1 MTQPSRAQNARM
13 TPVQLPPNLKDF
25 VRREFASDPVQW
37 AHRPPAGRDA
47 RSAMWIWLFAIPWT
61 AFTGFWEY
69 AAITG
74 YLGIYP
80 GKSIK
85 GTGGLVMVLWGIPFV
100 LVGLAMMSAPWW
112 AWRAARRSI
121 WVMSRKRL
129 AYVTA
134 GRKTTRIR
142 SIYPRDIVEIT
153 RTEDATGK
161 GSLKLTYQA
170 TRNSDG
176 DLRERSDTI
185 NALHDVRRVEY
196 MIREL
201 ERE

>member
-1 MTQPSRAQNARM
+1 MTH
-13 TPVQLPPNLKDF
+13 VQLPPNLKDF

-74 YLGIYP
+74 YLGLHP
-80 GKSIK
+80 GKTIK

-112 AWRAARRSI
+112 VWRAARRSV

-134 GRKTTRIR
+134 NRKTTTIR
-142 SIYPRDIVEIT
+142 TIMPNDVLEIV
-153 RTEDATGK
+153 RTEDGDGTGT
-161 GSLKLTYQA
+161 LKLVYQS
-170 TRNSDG
+170 TRDSDG
-176 DLRERSDTI
+176 DRRERSDTI
-185 NALHDVRRVEY
+185 KGIADVRRIEN

-201 ERE
+201 ERG